1 MFALSDND
9 PLTLCARQVD
19 ATLGTIFSQVRQ
31 LVEETQALWQAV
43 QAEGREPTAKDLATL
58 RPAIDEQ
65 LLTTG
70 AFGCGGG
77 VIAAPNA
84 LADREMHLE
93 WWYLA
98 DGGKTLPLRPNFD
111 RRRENFYDYTQMP
124 WYNRPRDTGKS
135 VVEGPYVDLYGT
147 NMYVLTFT
155 MPILVQ
161 GRFIGVA
168 GLDLSLH
175 NVERLLVRSLMR
187 LEDEAVLIAADGRVI
202 ASNTA
207 NWMVGDLAVTLMN
220 TLPQDGVRM
229 ALAESEAGWSLLRL
243 PGLRK
248 GSGRA

>member
-1 MFALSDND
+1 MFAVSDND
-9 PLTLCARQVD
+9 PLSACAQQLD
-19 ATLGTIFSQVRQ
+19 STLGTIFSQVRQ
-31 LVEETQALWQAV
+31 LVEETRVLWERIL
-43 QAEGREPTAKDLATL
+43 AEGRQPTARDLASL
-58 RPAIDEQ
+58 RPAIDQQ
-65 LLTTG
+65 LLATG

-77 VIAAPNA
+77 VIVEPNC

-111 RRRENFYDYTQMP
+111 QRRENYYDYTAMP
-124 WYNRPRDTGKS
+124 WYSRPRDSGKS

-161 GRFIGVA
+161 GQFIGVA

-187 LEDEAVLIAADGRVI
+187 LEHEAVLISADGRVI

-207 NWMVGDLAVTLMN
+207 NWMVGDLALTLLN
-220 TLPQDGVRM
+220 TLPKDGLRL
-229 ALAESEAGWSLLRL
+229 ALAESEAGWSLVRL
-243 PGLRK
+243 PALRK
-248 GSGRA
+248 VL

>member
-1 MFALSDND
+1 MSAVSDND
-9 PLTLCARQVD
+9 PLAVCVQQLNSTV
-19 ATLGTIFSQVRQ
+19 GTIFGQVRQ
-31 LVEETQALWQAV
+31 LVDVTVELWTRV
-43 QAEGREPTAKDLATL
+43 LAEGRQPASKDLAQL

-65 LLTTG
+65 LLATG

-77 VIAAPNA
+77 VIVEPGC

-111 RRRENFYDYTQMP
+111 RRRENFYDYTNMP
-124 WYNRPRDTGKS
+124 WYGRPRDS
-135 VVEGPYVDLYGT
+135 LSSSVEGPYVDLYGT

-155 MPILVQ
+155 MPIIAE

-175 NVERLLVRSLMR
+175 NVERMLIRSLMP
-187 LEDEAVLIAADGRVI
+187 LDNEAVLISADGRVI

-207 NWMVGDLAVTLMN
+207 NWMVGDLAPKLLDPTPMKGRRLVLEE
-220 TLPQDGVRM
+220 P
-229 ALAESEAGWSLLRL
+229 EAGWSLILLPALRQ
-243 PGLRK
+243 
-248 GSGRA
+248 

>member
-1 MFALSDND
+1 MFAPSDNASFSA
-9 PLTLCARQVD
+9 CAQQLD
-19 ATLGTIFSQVRQ
+19 STLGSIFSQVRE
-31 LVEETQALWQAV
+31 LVEETRALWERV
-43 QAEGREPTAKDLATL
+43 LAEGRQPVARDLASL
-58 RPAIDEQ
+58 RPAIDRQ
-65 LLTTG
+65 LLATG

-77 VIAAPNA
+77 VIVEPNG

-98 DGGKTLPLRPNFD
+98 DAGKTLPLRPNFD
-111 RRRENFYDYTQMP
+111 RRRENYYDYTEMP
-124 WYNRPRDTGKS
+124 WYRRPRDTGKC

-175 NVERLLVRSLMR
+175 NLERLLVRSLMK
-187 LEDEAVLIAADGRVI
+187 LEHEAVLLSADGRVI

-207 NWMVGDLAVTLMN
+207 NWMVGDLVATLLN
-220 TLPQDGVRM
+220 TLQLDEIR
-229 ALAESEAGWSLLRL
+229 LTLSESETGWSLVRL

-248 GSGRA
+248 PA

>member
-1 MFALSDND
+1 MSAVSEND
-9 PLTLCARQVD
+9 PLSACARQLNNTV
-19 ATLGTIFSQVRQ
+19 GTIFGQVRQ
-31 LVEETQALWQAV
+31 LVDVTHALWARV
-43 QAEGREPTAKDLATL
+43 LAEGRQPASKDLAQL

-65 LLTTG
+65 LLATG

-77 VIAAPNA
+77 VIVEPGC

-111 RRRENFYDYTQMP
+111 RRRENFYDYTSMP
-124 WYNRPRDTGKS
+124 WYGRPRDS
-135 VVEGPYVDLYGT
+135 LNSSVEGPYVDLYGT

-155 MPILVQ
+155 MPIIVE

-175 NVERLLVRSLMR
+175 NVEKLLIRSLMK
-187 LEDEAVLIAADGRVI
+187 LENEAVLIAADGRII

-207 NWMVGDLAVTLMN
+207 NWMVGDLVPKLLDPTPMN
-220 TLPQDGVRM
+220 GVR
-229 ALAESEAGWSLLRL
+229 LVLEEPEAGWSLIRL
-243 PGLRK
+243 AGLRK
-248 GSGRA
+248 A

>member
-1 MFALSDND
+1 MFAPSDNAPFTACAEQLD
-9 PLTLCARQVD
+9 STLEIIFRQV
-19 ATLGTIFSQVRQ
+19 RE
-31 LVEETQALWQAV
+31 LVEDTRELWERV
-43 QAEGREPTAKDLATL
+43 LAEGRQPAAKDLASL
-58 RPAIDEQ
+58 RPAIDRQ
-65 LLTTG
+65 LLATG

-77 VIAAPNA
+77 VIVEPNG

-111 RRRENFYDYTQMP
+111 RRRENYYDYTEMP
-124 WYNRPRDTGKS
+124 WYRRPRDTGKS

-155 MPILVQ
+155 MPIVVQ

-187 LEDEAVLIAADGRVI
+187 LEHEAVLLSADGRVI

-207 NWMVGDLAVTLMN
+207 NWMVGDLVAARLSNLQLEEIRLT
-220 TLPQDGVRM
+220 
-229 ALAESEAGWSLLRL
+229 LAESETGWSLVRL
-243 PGLRK
+243 PGARK
-248 GSGRA
+248 AQ

>member
-1 MFALSDND
+1 MFALSDNASFSA
-9 PLTLCARQVD
+9 CAQQLD
-19 ATLGTIFSQVRQ
+19 STLGTIFNQVRE
-31 LVEETQALWQAV
+31 LVEDTRSLWERV
-43 QAEGREPTAKDLATL
+43 LAEGRQPAAKDLASL
-58 RPAIDEQ
+58 RPAIDRQ
-65 LLTTG
+65 LLATG

-77 VIAAPNA
+77 VIVEPNC

-111 RRRENFYDYTQMP
+111 RRRENYYDYTEMP
-124 WYNRPRDTGKS
+124 WYRRPRDTGKS

-147 NMYVLTFT
+147 NLYVLTFT
-155 MPILVQ
+155 MPIMVQ

-187 LEDEAVLIAADGRVI
+187 LDHEAVLLSADGRVI

-207 NWMVGDLAVTLMN
+207 NWMVGDLVSTLLSNMQLDEIRL
-220 TLPQDGVRM
+220 TLS
-229 ALAESEAGWSLLRL
+229 ESETGWSLVRL

-248 GSGRA
+248 AL

>member
-1 MFALSDND
+1 MFAVSDND
-9 PLTLCARQVD
+9 PLSACAQQLD
-19 ATLGTIFSQVRQ
+19 STLGTIFSQVRQ
-31 LVEETQALWQAV
+31 LVEETCTLWERV
-43 QAEGREPTAKDLATL
+43 LSEGRQPTARDLALL
-58 RPAIDEQ
+58 RPAIDQQ
-65 LLTTG
+65 LLATG

-77 VIAAPNA
+77 VIVEPNC

-98 DGGKTLPLRPNFD
+98 DAGKTLPLRPNFD
-111 RRRENFYDYTQMP
+111 QRRENYYDYTAMP
-124 WYNRPRDTGKS
+124 WYSRPRDSGKS

-161 GRFIGVA
+161 GQFIGVA

-187 LEDEAVLIAADGRVI
+187 LEHEAVLISADGRVI

-207 NWMVGDLAVTLMN
+207 NWMVGDLALTLLN
-220 TLPQDGVRM
+220 TLPKDGLRL
-229 ALAESEAGWSLLRL
+229 ALAESEAGWSLVRL
-243 PGLRK
+243 PALRK
-248 GSGRA
+248 VL

>member
-9 PLTLCARQVD
+9 PLSACAQQLD
-19 ATLGTIFSQVRQ
+19 HTLGTIFGQVRQ
-31 LVEETQALWQAV
+31 LVEETRALWARV
-43 QAEGREPTAKDLATL
+43 LAEGRQPCARDLATL
-58 RPAIDEQ
+58 RPAIDQQ

-77 VIAAPNA
+77 IIVEPNG

-111 RRRENFYDYTQMP
+111 RRRENYYDYTEMP
-124 WYNRPRDTGKS
+124 WYSRPMKTGKS

-155 MPILVQ
+155 MPIEVQ

-187 LEDEAVLIAADGRVI
+187 LEHEAVLISADGRVI

-207 NWMVGDLAVTLMN
+207 NWMVGELAQTLLN
-220 TLPQDGVRM
+220 TLPRDGIRL
-229 ALAESEAGWSLLRL
+229 ALAESEAGWSLVRL
-243 PGLRK
+243 PVLRH
-248 GSGRA
+248 R